1 MHSLVR
7 VGKVDCT
14 RFTTVCSAMR
24 VNAYPT
30 IIFFRKGAKIP
41 YEGERKKESMV
52 DFAIKSS
59 GPVVNQIETAV
70 RFSEYRK
77 SSDRDPFF
85 VFVDAVE
92 ENEKDKKLFAEFEG
106 VAEQLFTESRFTRV
120 KSVSFLPTSV
130 VLNKRPGI
138 IVFKDGTHYVYDD
151 QKYPDL
157 FTWIQAERW
166 PLLPQATPANI
177 HSLGKT
183 EKKIVF
189 AVSDFVDRG
198 NLSTPTGRFF
208 KVVKEAAELV
218 RKDDNLSRKF
228 QFAWLDG
235 NQIANNIAM
244 MEMSIPG

>member
-1 MHSLVR
+1 M
-7 VGKVDCT
+7 
-14 RFTTVCSAMR
+14 CSAMR